1 MLLCVTIRLLH
12 FQMRTSALQ
21 SNNLTEIRD
30 VIIQPLETYP
40 VYVTYSPISP
50 TLNSGKV
57 VIKPYDTA
65 YKFSVSAL
73 YSTYLYTYTCTFT
86 RSLLEENKSAHVHVF
101 NEIQKHVHVKFYEI
115 VCILKYM

>member
-1 MLLCVTIRLLH
+1 
-12 FQMRTSALQ
+12 MRTSALQ

-73 YSTYLYTYTCTFT
+73 YIF
-86 RSLLEENKSAHVHVF
+86 V
-101 NEIQKHVHVKFYEI
+101 
-115 VCILKYM
+115 YMYISYM